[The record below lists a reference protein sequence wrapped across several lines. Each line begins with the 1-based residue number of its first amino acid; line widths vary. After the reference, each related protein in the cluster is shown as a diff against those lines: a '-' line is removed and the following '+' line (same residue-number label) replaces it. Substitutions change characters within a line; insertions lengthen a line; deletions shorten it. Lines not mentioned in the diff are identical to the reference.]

1 MNKQDSVSIE
11 YELRIER
18 IIKQTLE
25 LNYHYDEARVY
36 IERVNAAG
44 FFNET
49 PISHFNET
57 PVEEKPIEI
66 VYYREEEEKP
76 MEEKPKEENPLF
88 EEEEREQLGLYADYM
103 NLDDNIS
110 IGSVDDYQREE
121 EAIEVEQYVD
131 DVTTLYDIP
140 SKDQ

>member
-1 MNKQDSVSIE
+1 MIE
-11 YELRIER
+11 
-18 IIKQTLE
+18 QTLE

-57 PVEEKPIEI
+57 PVEEKPFEI
-66 VYYREEEEKP
+66 VYYREEEEEEKH
-76 MEEKPKEENPLF
+76 MEEKPIEAIPKF
-88 EEEEREQLGLYADYM
+88 EEEEREQLGYYADYT

-110 IGSVDDYQREE
+110 IGSIDDYQREE
-121 EAIEVEQYVD
+121 EAIEVEQHSD
-131 DVTTLYDIP
+131 EIMTFSDIP

>member
-1 MNKQDSVSIE
+1 MIE
-11 YELRIER
+11 
-18 IIKQTLE
+18 QTLE

-76 MEEKPKEENPLF
+76 MEEKAS
-88 EEEEREQLGLYADYM
+88 RQLTQILM
-103 NLDDNIS
+103 
-110 IGSVDDYQREE
+110 Q
-121 EAIEVEQYVD
+121 
-131 DVTTLYDIP
+131 
-140 SKDQ
+140 